1 LSSYRISYRK
11 LVEIGF
17 EKLAVRPAV
26 IVSGTYLERF
36 KPAGTKSKE
45 TPGEENPKILKSG
58 FDWIKMLGR
67 GDLIAEIAEVP
78 RRDGEGER
86 TAVRA
91 PEMYT
96 SGENCR
102 STLPPEIK
110 SPFDVNHNYI

>member
-1 LSSYRISYRK
+1 MGRRMFVAKATRL
-11 LVEIGF
+11 G
-17 EKLAVRPAV
+17 LA
-26 IVSGTYLERF
+26 
-36 KPAGTKSKE
+36 
-45 TPGEENPKILKSG
+45 ILKSG

-110 SPFDVNHNYI
+110 SHNYI